1 MSCKFNDGFV
11 DCAGREVWM
20 RLPNDGSPAAARE
33 IDSADVHSFN
43 RTKVKPLEIVY
54 IYPIG
59 KFTDDSAGTLK
70 SLAPALV
77 NLSNLPAS
85 LSCKVV
91 KAAVYSVMFRAY
103 VLMASLI

>member
-59 KFTDDSAGTLK
+59 KFTDDIKCGQRPLHENDEVTDFAEQGACL
-70 SLAPALV
+70 LAL
-77 NLSNLPAS
+77 NN
-85 LSCKVV
+85 
-91 KAAVYSVMFRAY
+91 R
-103 VLMASLI
+103 